1 MFIRVSEFP
10 FKNKHMIYSFYS
22 SHMYIPELLLEIM
35 VTLEQPGIIDPYL
48 INDQVLALSVSQL
61 LFWALEIQKG
71 NEKDTRPII
80 LRLLAFIT
88 ERILTSFDE
97 LWKVVQV

>member
-1 MFIRVSEFP
+1 
-10 FKNKHMIYSFYS
+10 
-22 SHMYIPELLLEIM
+22 MYIPELLLEIM
-35 VTLEQPGIIDPYL
+35 VASEQPGIIDPYL
-48 INDQVLALSVSQL
+48 INDQVLALSVSQV
-61 LFWALEIQKG
+61 LFWALKIQKG

-97 LWKVVQV
+97 LRKVVQV